1 MPRNLGYFH
10 VYENCY
16 FSTYG
21 LETAKRYG
29 EQFYCSNGKRR
40 HARNCKEVQP
50 GEICPD
56 WYRCKRLNEAME
68 SKEDGKLIKRHRENG

>member
-16 FSTYG
+16 FSIYG

-29 EQFYCSNGKRR
+29 EQFYCANGKRR
-40 HARNCKEVQP
+40 HVRNFKEVQE
-50 GEICPD
+50 GTICPD
-56 WYRCKRLNEAME
+56 WYRCKGLNKAI
-68 SKEDGKLIKRHRENG
+68 SVKQAGGKR